1 MYVKVK
7 KRKTLFGLWIALA
20 LLAIII
26 TPVTVI
32 VGVLYNNHVNE
43 VAKEEPKKAEEL
55 FNDIFNE
62 TLHNIKDTGKLTFEI
77 TEQDI
82 NAMLAS
88 VVEDVTN
95 KIKLEDYQLGLDMAR
110 TRPDGFVKA
119 VFCDE

>member
-26 TPVTVI
+26 TPVAVV

-55 FNDIFNE
+55 FNDIFND
-62 TLHNIKDTGKLTFEI
+62 LPL
-77 TEQDI
+77 
-82 NAMLAS
+82 S
-88 VVEDVTN
+88 
-95 KIKLEDYQLGLDMAR
+95 
-110 TRPDGFVKA
+110 
-119 VFCDE
+119 